1 VHWHGDCFLTYD
13 FVDFYNKQQ
22 QQGRCCCCFLALA
35 REEIAVTDEAKPTLA
50 ELTPQNVIRVETAMS
65 RYPVHRL
72 ARQRTNSIEIR
83 EESPDGETLIKW
95 DVSPSVNFGQPG
107 PLAYKIDT
115 LIVNRRIEEASRP
128 IPKIIKLGSLRDIC
142 EELGISEGKNR
153 DNVKNALRQ
162 NASAFIT
169 AKISYRNND
178 GSERTLEADFNRYS
192 VVFTGE
198 ELPNGRKANSVY
210 IVLNEIF
217 MQVLDGAQTRPL
229 DYDYLK
235 ELNPSA
241 QRLYEILSYRI
252 YAAIRNDRPHAKLD
266 YSELCT
272 YAPLSRHENWKSVSW
287 QMSRIHAPHQKSGY
301 IASVKFQET
310 VDRNGKPDWTMI
322 YTPGNKAREEYRT
335 FSRQGGPRTLYV
347 DHSGAG
353 SRAELPSLG
362 AVQVFEVDAY
372 EVRQPSPL
380 ERELIAR
387 GISEHTAAQLVASYP
402 AERIESQIERFDW
415 SKDKAPRSIA
425 KNDGGFL
432 AEAIRKNYPMPNGF
446 ESKADREKRQA
457 EEKLKKQQEREE
469 AARAK
474 AAQQREVDLDGKALE
489 RWKKMSPG
497 ERMETEAAA
506 LASAED
512 SVRRSYEKSSS
523 PNFKRAFLERIR
535 QGYLRDL
542 IDREESAS
550 RK

>member
-1 VHWHGDCFLTYD
+1 MA
-13 FVDFYNKQQ
+13 N
-22 QQGRCCCCFLALA
+22 
-35 REEIAVTDEAKPTLA
+35 REDNPDPNPQISD
-50 ELTPQNVIRVETAMS
+50 LTPQSIVRVETALS

-72 ARQRTNSIEIR
+72 ARHGAMSIEIR

-198 ELPNGRKANSVY
+198 ELPNGRRANAVY
-210 IVLNEIF
+210 LVLNEIF

-235 ELNPSA
+235 ELNPAS
-241 QRLYEILSYRI
+241 QRLYEILSYRV
-252 YAAIRNDRPHAKLD
+252 YAAIRHDRPHARLV

-272 YAPLSRHENWKSVSW
+272 YAPLTRYEDRKSVGW
-287 QMSRIHAPHQKSGY
+287 QMSKIHAPHKKSGY
-301 IASVKFQET
+301 IANVQFEEIFDKDGK
-310 VDRNGKPDWTMI
+310 VDWVML
-322 YTPGNKAREEYRT
+322 YTPGEKAREEYWT
-335 FSRQGGPRTLYV
+335 FSQQGGPRTLHV
-347 DHSGAG
+347 DRSSNVLTGLTFDEPQKTA
-353 SRAELPSLG
+353 
-362 AVQVFEVDAY
+362 
-372 EVRQPSPL
+372 PSPL

-402 AERIESQIERFDW
+402 PERIEAQIERFDW
-415 SKDKAPRSIA
+415 SKDKAPKSIA

-474 AAQQREVDLDGKALE
+474 AAKQREADLDGKAFE
-489 RWKKMSPG
+489 RWKAMSAG

-506 LASAED
+506 LASVED
-512 SVRRSYEKSSS
+512 SVRRSYEKSTS
-523 PNFKRAFLERIR
+523 PNFKRAILERIR

-542 IDREESAS
+542 IDREESA
-550 RK
+550 RKK

>member
-1 VHWHGDCFLTYD
+1 MLLLFGS
-13 FVDFYNKQQ
+13 
-22 QQGRCCCCFLALA
+22 RS
-35 REEIAVTDEAKPTLA
+35 EETAVTDEVKPTMA

-72 ARQRTNSIEIR
+72 ARQRTSSIEIR

-95 DVSPSVNFGQPG
+95 EVGASNNYGHPG

-128 IPKIIKLGSLRDIC
+128 IPKIIKLGSLHDIC
-142 EELGISEGKNR
+142 QELGISEGRNR
-153 DNVKNALRQ
+153 EKIKNALRQ
-162 NASAFIT
+162 NAFAGIT
-169 AKISYRNND
+169 AKIRYRGVD
-178 GSERTLEADFNRYS
+178 GRERTIEADFNRYS

-198 ELPNGRKANSVY
+198 ELPNGRKAKAVY
-210 IVLNEIF
+210 LVLNEIF
-217 MQVLDGAQTRPL
+217 MQILDGAQTRPL

-235 ELNPSA
+235 NLPPAS
-241 QRLYEILSYRI
+241 QRLYEILSFQM
-252 YAAIRNDRPHAKLD
+252 YAALKNGKPNAKIP
-266 YSELCT
+266 YSEFCT
-272 YAPLSRHENWKSVSW
+272 YAPLNRHEEWKTVSW
-287 QMSRIHAPHQKSGY
+287 QMSRIHAPHKKSGY
-301 IASVKFQET
+301 IANVEFEET
-310 VDRNGKPDWTMI
+310 VDPDGKLDWTMI
-322 YTPGNKAREEYRT
+322 YTPGEKAREEYRT
-335 FSRQGGPRTLYV
+335 FSSQGGPRTLYV
-347 DHSGAG
+347 DRSASGSVPAL
-353 SRAELPSLG
+353 SSLG

-387 GISEHTAAQLVASYP
+387 GIAEHTAAQLVASYP

-474 AAQQREVDLDGKALE
+474 AAQQREADLDRKAFE
-489 RWKKMSPG
+489 RWEKMSPG
-497 ERMETEAAA
+497 ERMETEAEA
-506 LASAED
+506 LASVED
-512 SVRRSYEKSSS
+512 SVRRSYDKS
-523 PNFKRAFLERIR
+523 PPKFKRVFLERIR

-542 IDREESAS
+542 IDREESAG